1 MGIVNSASSVRRYA
15 AAAVMVSSIVLTA
28 VPTSITS
35 AVPVRNAGQLVA
47 DYKKLNVE
55 AERSAEAMHNA
66 TIEYNKQRTVVD
78 QSRTAAAAAQHK
90 LDSTAA
96 RQQQLQGRVNGILRA
111 SYRGARINRLY
122 ALLVSDSPQQML
134 DQMSALDIVSHDA
147 TRNLKDLARVR
158 AAAVATKDDS
168 ARATAAAN
176 VAIAKVE
183 KTRGELQAKRANLAL
198 QAIQIRAVYQSMTG
212 QQLAELRGPKFD
224 FNPNLVPKGTS
235 AALIAVQAALSRIG
249 DPYVWGATGPDQFDC
264 SGLMVW
270 AYRQAGM
277 GLPRS
282 SEAQM
287 GAGVPVSR
295 DQLRPGDLIIY
306 YPDAHHVGMYVG
318 DGYVI
323 HASTFGVPVKVV
335 PVDGA
340 GPYQSAR
347 RV

>member
-1 MGIVNSASSVRRYA
+1 MIVNPMRRHGA
-15 AAAVMVSSIVLTA
+15 VAAAVAVVSSSLALTL
-28 VPTSITS
+28 VPATMAI
-35 AVPVRNAGQLVA
+35 AAPARNASQLVA

-55 AERSAEAMHNA
+55 AEQSAEAMHNA
-66 TIEYNKQRTVVD
+66 TIEFNKQQAILDRS
-78 QSRTAAAAAQHK
+78 SRSAAAAQKK

-96 RQQQLQGRVNGILRA
+96 EESRLQNRVNGILRA

-122 ALLVSDSPQQML
+122 SLLVSDSPQQML
-134 DQMSALDIVSHDA
+134 DQMSALDIISHDA
-147 TRNLKDLARVR
+147 TRNLTGLTRVR
-158 AAAVATKDDS
+158 ASAVRAKDDS
-168 ARATAAAN
+168 AKATAAAN
-176 VAIAKVE
+176 TALAKVD

-235 AALIAVQAALSRIG
+235 SALIAVQAALSRVG

-270 AYRQAGM
+270 AYRQAGKS
-277 GLPRS
+277 LPRS
-282 SEAQM
+282 SQSQLS
-287 GAGVPVSR
+287 AGVPVSR

-306 YPDAHHVGMYVG
+306 YSDAHHVGMYVG

-340 GPYQSAR
+340 GPYSSAR

>member
-1 MGIVNSASSVRRYA
+1 MSVT
-15 AAAVMVSSIVLTA
+15 MVSAFVLAT
-28 VPTSITS
+28 VPATSS
-35 AVPVRNAGQLVA
+35 DAAPARNARQLVA

-66 TIEYNKQRTVVD
+66 TMEYNKQRAIVAT
-78 QSRTAAAAAQHK
+78 SRKRAAVAQKK

-96 RQQQLQGRVNGILRA
+96 EQQRLQGRVNGVLRA
-111 SYRGARINRLY
+111 SYKGARINRLY
-122 ALLVSDSPQQML
+122 SLLVSDSPQQML

-147 TRNLKDLARVR
+147 TRNLNNLARVR
-158 AAAVATKDDS
+158 ASAVKTKDDS
-168 ARATAAAN
+168 IKATAAAN
-176 VAIAKVE
+176 AAIAKVE
-183 KTRGELQAKRANLAL
+183 KTRADLQSKRANLAL
-198 QAIQIRAVYQSMTG
+198 QAVQIRAVYQSMTG

-224 FNPNLVPKGTS
+224 FDPNLVPKGTS
-235 AALIAVQAALSRIG
+235 AALVAVQAALSRVG
-249 DPYVWGATGPDQFDC
+249 DPYVWGATGPNQFDC

-270 AYRQAGM
+270 AYRQAGK

-282 SEAQM
+282 SQAQM

-295 DQLRPGDLIIY
+295 DQLQPGDLIIY
-306 YPDAHHVGMYVG
+306 YADAHHVGMYVG

-323 HASTFGVPVKVV
+323 HASTFGIPVKVV

-340 GPYQSAR
+340 GPYLAAR